1 MSKLIPNHCDSCGPL
16 RAGDL
21 ISLTGNAPRGARGL
35 YVFLGV
41 CLSDSPDS
49 AVYIKL
55 LGDNKITSLILMRLN
70 DVNAIYHWVDL
81 TIAHIQNLITTG
93 VIKFYE
99 PDQK

>member
-21 ISLTGNAPRGARGL
+21 ISFTGNAPRGARGL

-41 CLSDSPDS
+41 YLCSSPDL

-55 LGDNKITSLILMRLN
+55 LGNNKITSLILMRLS
-70 DVNAIYHWVDL
+70 DVNAVYYWVDL
-81 TIAHIQNLITTG
+81 TISHIQNLITTG
-93 VIKFYE
+93 VIKLHE